1 MVEIA
6 LRALS
11 PGINDPFKA
20 ITCIDWLSAAVGRI
34 SERKFPQTLRYDDDG
49 KLRLVLVPVSSA
61 GIVIA
66 AFGQLRL
73 AAMHH
78 PQVTFRL
85 LDA

>member
-1 MVEIA
+1 M
-6 LRALS
+6 S

-78 PQVTFRL
+78 LQVTFRL